1 MMDDLVNRIL
11 NAGILRPPAP
21 PRDSFIFGTVSGT
34 PVVGIVPVVLDG
46 DTGATNCAEGVVCAD
61 GDRVRT
67 CLLGRARMVDLNLT
81 TPAGAGSA
89 MTAADILTALLTVD
103 GAGSGLDA
111 DKLDGNQAAAF
122 LLASAYTAADVK
134 AKLLTVDG
142 TGSTIDS
149 DLLDGSHASAFATA
163 AQGAL
168 ADAALPAAGYTAAD
182 VKAKLLTVDGAGS
195 TIDADLLDGNHA
207 TAFAA
212 ETASTIGA
220 LTAAATTKATPV
232 DADDIGLA
240 DSAAGNVLKALSWA
254 NLKAT
259 LKTYF
264 DGLYVSDTYMPTKIA
279 TGSVTLGSA
288 SWATGISFG
297 ITFSSAPKVIVSPVT
312 STSGVIAPKT
322 NSITTTSFSATIG
335 GSGFSS
341 IVCHWVAIGN

>member
-1 MMDDLVNRIL
+1 MMDNRINEIL
-11 NAGILRPPAP
+11 EAGVFRPPRT
-21 PRDSFIFGTVSGT
+21 PRDAWSLGTASGPTVDAIT
-34 PVVGIVPVVLDG
+34 PVVIDG
-46 DTGATNCAEGVVCAD
+46 DTAPTNCQGATAAEGE
-61 GDRVRT
+61 RVLT
-67 CLLGRARMVDLNLT
+67 CLLGRARLLVANLD
-81 TPAGAGSA
+81 TPAGAGGA
-89 MTAADILTALLTVD
+89 MAAADILAALLTVD
-103 GAGSGLDA
+103 GSGSGLDA
-111 DKLDGNQAAAF
+111 DKLDGNHAAVFLLASSYTAADIIAKLITVDGAGCGLDADKLDGNEAAAF
-122 LLASAYTAADVK
+122 LLASA
-134 AKLLTVDG
+134 
-142 TGSTIDS
+142 
-149 DLLDGSHASAFATA
+149 
-163 AQGAL
+163 
-168 ADAALPAAGYTAAD
+168 YTAAD

-212 ETASTIGA
+212 ETATTIGA

-288 SWATGISFG
+288 SWTTGISFG
-297 ITFSSAPKVIVSPVT
+297 ITFASAPKVIISPVS

-322 NSITTTSFSATIG
+322 NTITTTSFSATIG